1 MAKRRGRTRPP
12 DIASSPPPSSRRV
25 LLFRA
30 VTVVLVPLVV
40 MCGLE
45 LLLHL
50 LGVGHPSGFTVP
62 CEVQGRR
69 AVCPNPDFA
78 LRFFPPALAR
88 QPRPFVLREEKSPRT
103 VRVMVLGESAA
114 EGDPEPTL
122 GVSRFL
128 EAMLEEAVP
137 GVRFEVVNAG
147 VVAINSHV
155 LVPVARDLAR
165 HAPDVV
171 VIYAGNNEVVGPYGP
186 GTVLTGRQ
194 PGLWLIRA
202 SIALGSTRLGQVLT
216 TLGRSLRKD
225 TPGEWQGM
233 ELFLDHQVRA
243 DDPAME
249 QVYRGFGSNLAELID
264 VARSHGARVV
274 VSTVG
279 TRLRDFAP
287 FASAHRPDLDA
298 AALERWKAAVAR
310 GDAAAGAQRPLDAL
324 AAYQEAEAIDGA
336 VAELQYRIGRTALA
350 NGDEV
355 LARERLTRAR
365 DLDTL
370 RFRADSRLV
379 QLTTEIARAAGPG
392 VELVDGA
399 GALAAASPHGLP
411 GPELFWEHAHLTP
424 EGNEVLA
431 RALLPAIVRALPAS
445 LGVHPLT
452 APSPGQMAG
461 RLALTG
467 YDRYLIAKEVL
478 RRLTRAPFTGQL
490 DHALQVAQVEQVRD
504 EGAREPFEETE
515 ARYRAALARS
525 PDDPWLHWKHAVLLD
540 NRDVFLAR
548 RGEPDRG
555 RAIPEYQRVLEAFP
569 RFGEA
574 HIRLAEAFARL
585 GRLDEAE
592 AQCRQLLRLRPRD
605 PQALATLGYVA
616 EKRRNLASLPGSRS
630 PPSP

>member
-1 MAKRRGRTRPP
+1 MAKR
-12 DIASSPPPSSRRV
+12 PPPSPARV
-25 LLFRA
+25 RLFRA
-30 VTVVLVPLVV
+30 MTVALVPVVLLG
-40 MCGLE
+40 GLE
-45 LLLHL
+45 LLLRL

-62 CEVQGRR
+62 CEVPGRR

-88 QPRPFVLREEKSPRT
+88 QPRPFVIPEEKRPRT

-114 EGDPEPTL
+114 EGDPEPTF

-128 EAMLEEAVP
+128 QAMLEEAVP

-155 LVPVARDLAR
+155 LVPIARDLAR

-194 PGLWLIRA
+194 PSLGLIRA
-202 SIALGSTRLGQVLT
+202 SIVLGSTRLGQVLT
-216 TLGRSLRKD
+216 SLGRSLGKE
-225 TPGEWQGM
+225 TPTEWQGM
-233 ELFLDHQVRA
+233 ELFLDHQIRA
-243 DDPAME
+243 DDPVME

-264 VARSHGARVV
+264 VVRSHGARVV

-287 FASAHRPDLDA
+287 FASSHRPGLDA

-324 AAYQEAEAIDGA
+324 VAYGEAEAIDGV

-350 NGDEV
+350 RGDEV
-355 LARERLTRAR
+355 LAGERLTRAR

-379 QLTTEIARAAGPG
+379 QVTTEVARAAGSG

-431 RALLPAIVRALPAS
+431 RALFPAVVRALPAF
-445 LGVHPLT
+445 LGVQDLA
-452 APSPGQMAG
+452 APSPGQVAG

-478 RRLTRAPFTGQL
+478 RRLARPPFTGQL
-490 DHALQVAQVEQVRD
+490 DHGLQLLQVEAVRD
-504 EGAREPFEETE
+504 SGAREPFEETE
-515 ARYRAALARS
+515 ARYQAALAAH
-525 PDDPWLHWKHAVLLD
+525 PDDPWLHWNHAILLD

-548 RGEPDRG
+548 RGEPDGG
-555 RAIPEYQRVLEAFP
+555 RAVPEYQRVLEAFP

-574 HIRLAEAFARL
+574 RIRLAEALARL

-605 PQALATLGYVA
+605 AQARATLGYVA
-616 EKRRNLASLPGSRS
+616 EKRRNLASLPTPRAS
-630 PPSP
+630 P

>member
-1 MAKRRGRTRPP
+1 MARRRSRTRRPEPASTPP
-12 DIASSPPPSSRRV
+12 ASRARV
-25 LLFRA
+25 WAFRA
-30 VTVVLVPLVV
+30 VSVVLAPVV
-40 MCGLE
+40 VLGGLE
-45 LLLHL
+45 LLLRL

-62 CEVQGRR
+62 CQAQGRP

-88 QPRPFVLREEKSPRT
+88 QPRPFVIPEEKRPGT
-103 VRVMVLGESAA
+103 VRLMVLGESAA
-114 EGDPEPTL
+114 EGDPEPTF

-128 EAMLEEAVP
+128 GAMLEESVP
-137 GVRFEVVNAG
+137 GVRVEVVNAG

-155 LVPVARDLAR
+155 LVPIARDLAR
-165 HAPDVV
+165 RAPDVV

-194 PGLWLIRA
+194 PGPGLIRA
-202 SIALGSTRLGQVLT
+202 SIALGSTRIGQVLGG
-216 TLGRSLRKD
+216 LGRSLRRD
-225 TPGEWQGM
+225 TPAEWQGM

-249 QVYRGFGSNLAELID
+249 QVYRGFGHNLSEMIHVL
-264 VARSHGARVV
+264 RSHGARVV

-279 TRLRDFAP
+279 TRLREFAP
-287 FASAHRPDLDA
+287 FASAHRPGLDPE
-298 AALERWKAAVAR
+298 ALERWRASVAR
-310 GDAAAGAQRPLDAL
+310 GDAEAAAQRPREAR
-324 AAYQEAEAIDGA
+324 AAYAEAETIDGA
-336 VAELQYRIGRTALA
+336 VAELQYRIGRTALES
-350 NGDEV
+350 GDEA

-370 RFRADSRLV
+370 RFRADSRLTQV
-379 QLTTEIARAAGPG
+379 TTEVARAAGSG

-399 GALAAASPHGLP
+399 AALAAASPHGLP

-431 RALLPAIVRALPAS
+431 RALFPAVLRALP
-445 LGVHPLT
+445 G
-452 APSPGQMAG
+452 SPGVREVSAPAHGQIVE

-478 RRLTRAPFTGQL
+478 RRLARPPFTGQL
-490 DHALQVAQVEQVRD
+490 DHDRHLAEVAQARD
-504 EGAREPFEETE
+504 AGAQEPFEETE
-515 ARYRAALARS
+515 ARYRTALARA
-525 PDDPWLHWKHAVLLD
+525 PDDPWLHWNHAILLD

-555 RAIPEYQRVLEAFP
+555 RAVPEYRRVLQAFA

-574 HIRLAEAFARL
+574 HIRLAEALARL

-592 AQCRQLLRLRPRD
+592 AQCRQLLRLRPGD
-605 PQALATLGYVA
+605 AQARATLAHVA
-616 EKRRNLASLPGSRS
+616 ELRAR
-630 PPSP
+630 PSP

>member
-1 MAKRRGRTRPP
+1 MAKRRSRDRRP
-12 DIASSPPPSSRRV
+12 DIASSPPPSRARV
-25 LLFRA
+25 WLFRA
-30 VTVVLVPLVV
+30 VTVALVPLAVLG
-40 MCGLE
+40 GLE
-45 LLLHL
+45 LLLRL
-50 LGVGHPSGFTVP
+50 LGVGHPSGFTIP

-78 LRFFPPALAR
+78 LRFFPPGLAR
-88 QPRPFVLREEKSPRT
+88 QPRPFVVPEEKRPRT
-103 VRVMVLGESAA
+103 VRVMVVGESAA
-114 EGDPEPTL
+114 EGDPEPTF

-147 VVAINSHV
+147 VVAINSYV
-155 LVPVARDLAR
+155 LVPIARDLAR

-171 VIYAGNNEVVGPYGP
+171 VIYAGNNEVVGPFGP

-194 PGLWLIRA
+194 PGLGLIRA
-202 SIALGSTRLGQVLT
+202 SIAMGSTRVGQVLT
-216 TLGRSLRKD
+216 VLGRSLRRD
-225 TPGEWQGM
+225 TPAEWQGM

-249 QVYRGFGSNLAELID
+249 QVYRGFGSNLAEMID
-264 VARSHGARVV
+264 VFRAHGARVV

-287 FASAHRPDLDA
+287 FASAHRPGLDA
-298 AALERWKAAVAR
+298 AAFGRWKASVSR
-310 GDAAAGAQRPLDAL
+310 GDAVASEQRPLDAL
-324 AAYQEAEAIDGA
+324 AAYEEAEAIDGA
-336 VAELQYRIGRTALA
+336 IAELQYRIGRTALA
-350 NGDEV
+350 RGDEP

-370 RFRADSRLV
+370 RFRADSRLAQV
-379 QLTTEIARAAGPG
+379 TTEVARAAGPG

-399 GALAAASPHGLP
+399 GALAAASPNGLP

-431 RALLPAIVRALPAS
+431 RALFPAVVRALPAS
-445 LGVHPLT
+445 LKRNDVE
-452 APSPGQMAG
+452 APPHAQVAR

-478 RRLTRAPFTGQL
+478 RRLARPPFAGQM
-490 DHALQVAQVEQVRD
+490 DHALQVAQVERVRN

-515 ARYRAALARS
+515 ARYQAALVRA
-525 PDDPWLHWKHAVLLD
+525 PDDPWLRWNHAILLD

-555 RAIPEYQRVLEAFP
+555 RAVPEFQRVLEALP

-592 AQCRQLLRLRPRD
+592 AQCRTLLRLRPGD
-605 PQALATLGYVA
+605 PKAQATLAYVA
-616 EKRRNLASLPGSRS
+616 GRRRTLASLPASR
-630 PPSP
+630 PLPSP